1 MVYLSEGKFLFNQ
14 IAEVR
19 CLLNGKTTDG
29 RPAKKFSF
37 TTTKYAI
44 ILLAATAI
52 EIFKAETLLI
62 QNSSFFNLYN
72 LEKVA
77 EYLHLEY
84 DRRRQA
90 IKMYK
95 DLADR
100 GDVRKEVTA
109 DNKTYISLTEKGKK
123 SCLRKLE
130 ELHGLKDYLSK
141 IPSEDKYAEDEDE
154 STRDLRSKSQGLTD
168 IELKIEELITHI
180 SSWD

>member
-1 MVYLSEGKFLFNQ
+1 MSDTKFLFNQ

-29 RPAKKFSF
+29 RPAKFNF

-52 EIFKAETLLI
+52 EIFRAETLLI

-84 DRRRQA
+84 DRRWQA

-95 DLADR
+95 DLEDR
-100 GDVRKEVTA
+100 GDVRKEITA
-109 DNKTYISLTEKGKK
+109 DNKTYISLTRN
-123 SCLRKLE
+123 SR
-130 ELHGLKDYLSK
+130 YLSL
-141 IPSEDKYAEDEDE
+141 A
-154 STRDLRSKSQGLTD
+154 TD
-168 IELKIEELITHI
+168 NL
-180 SSWD
+180 

>member
-1 MVYLSEGKFLFNQ
+1 LSNGKFLFNQ

-29 RPAKKFSF
+29 RPAKKFNF

-52 EIFKAETLLI
+52 EIFRAETLLI

-90 IKMYK
+90 IKMYE
-95 DLADR
+95 DLEDR

-123 SCLRKLE
+123 SCIRKLE
-130 ELHGLKDYLSK
+130 ELHSLKDYLSK
-141 IPSEDKYAEDEDE
+141 IASEDQYADDEDK
-154 STRDLRSKSQGLTD
+154 STGHLRSKSQGLTD
-168 IELKIEELITHI
+168 TELKIEELIAHI
-180 SSWD
+180 SGWD